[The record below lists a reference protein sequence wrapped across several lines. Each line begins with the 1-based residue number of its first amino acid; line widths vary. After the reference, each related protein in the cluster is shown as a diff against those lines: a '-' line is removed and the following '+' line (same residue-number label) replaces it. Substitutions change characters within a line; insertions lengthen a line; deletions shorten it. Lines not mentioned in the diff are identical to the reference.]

1 MRIETKHIER
11 NSGLDLLRSIAIG
24 FVLIYHLPFGDR
36 IQALGL
42 FGVEI
47 FLTLSGFLVAGMIFE
62 RFGGISTATGLQSF
76 LVNRWLRTLPLYYLT
91 LAATAVVTIWLGLDL
106 PAHIGVF
113 FVFMQNVTQGGQ
125 AAHDSW
131 FGASWSLAL
140 EEWFYLL
147 LPLTLWFT
155 RGRSPARTIIVLTMV
170 LATLAL
176 GGRTYRFLTETVF
189 DFDDMY
195 RRTLIFRLDTFCWG
209 MLMYLALR
217 RWEAE
222 VVRRRLTLFIAGT
235 AIIVLSMLA
244 ASSPDY
250 GRPFQAIAMLTTI
263 SIGTALFIPFF
274 HGLEITGA
282 GHRKLFCFLSTRTYA
297 LYLTHGLVY
306 GLIARNFATS
316 SIATSVLMLATSLL
330 VADLVYRHIER
341 PILDLRNADT
351 PRPLANVSAI
361 LVRVH
366 ARIALE
372 MELLTRRHDLPVPA
386 FALVERRK
394 MPRI

>member
-1 MRIETKHIER
+1 MRIETKHLNR
-11 NSGLDLLRSIAIG
+11 NPGLDLLRAIAIG
-24 FVLIYHLPFGDR
+24 FVLVYHLPFADR
-36 IQALGL
+36 VQALGV

-62 RFGGISTATGLQSF
+62 RFGGIRESVELKSF

-91 LAATAVVTIWLGLDL
+91 LVATAVLTIWLGQDL
-106 PAHIGVF
+106 PADVGVF

-147 LPLTLWFT
+147 LPLTLWVS
-155 RGRSPARTIIVLTMV
+155 RGQSPGRTIIALTIV
-170 LATLAL
+170 LAAMAL

-209 MLMYLALR
+209 MLVYLALR
-217 RWEAE
+217 RWEVE
-222 VVRRRLTLFIAGT
+222 VVRHRLALFIAGI
-235 AIIVLSMLA
+235 AIIVLTMFA

-274 HGLEITGA
+274 RGLEITGSA
-282 GHRKLFCFLSTRTYA
+282 PRMLFYVLSTRTYA

-306 GLIARNFATS
+306 GMIARHLDTG

-330 VADLVYRHIER
+330 VADLVYRYIER
-341 PILDLRNADT
+341 PILALRNADT
-351 PRPLANVSAI
+351 ARPLVKVSAI
-361 LVRVH
+361 M
-366 ARIALE
+366 ARIQTRIAFE
-372 MELLTRRHDLPVPA
+372 FELLTRRHDLPVPA
-386 FALVERRK
+386 HALVERRK